1 MLWKNSNKHFGQ
13 PSKWR
18 LGSGKRMEFLRD
30 NESPTLESLT
40 QDSLD
45 LDKNSDLRDFPGS
58 PVDKTPHSQ
67 WQGPG
72 FDP

>member
-1 MLWKNSNKHFGQ
+1 
-13 PSKWR
+13 
-18 LGSGKRMEFLRD
+18 MEFLRD

-58 PVDKTPHSQ
+58 AVDKTPHSQ

-72 FDP
+72 FDS

>member
-1 MLWKNSNKHFGQ
+1 MLWKNSNKHFGRT
-13 PSKWR
+13 SKWR

-45 LDKNSDLRDFPGS
+45 LDKKSDLRDFPGS
-58 PVDKTPHSQ
+58 AVDKTPHSQ

-72 FDP
+72 FDS